1 KLVLISALIHE
12 PKLLIMDE
20 PFVGLDP
27 KAAFLLKGYMA
38 DLTARGGAIFFS
50 THVLDV
56 AEKLCNKVA
65 IVREGRLVTS
75 GTMEETLQGKTSL
88 EELFMETVENKE
100 SSEV

>member
-1 KLVLISALIHE
+1 
-12 PKLLIMDE
+12 MCQQ
-20 PFVGLDP
+20 G
-27 KAAFLLKGYMA
+27 AAV
-38 DLTARGGAIFFS
+38 FFS

-75 GTMEETLQGKTSL
+75 DTMEETLQGKTSL